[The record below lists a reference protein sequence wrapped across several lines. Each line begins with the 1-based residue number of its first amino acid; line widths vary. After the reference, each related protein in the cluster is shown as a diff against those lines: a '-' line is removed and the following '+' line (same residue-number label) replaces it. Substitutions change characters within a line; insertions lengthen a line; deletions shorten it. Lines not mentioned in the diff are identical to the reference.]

1 MLPAPTCARQQSCN
15 SLLHITLLNMPVS
28 LQLARTHSPLL
39 QGEQSLNQGLFEAQV
54 SGSSFQEQHQMY
66 SGHAVPVFCRK
77 QSELTLPAVCFDT
90 CNRVECGV
98 NWQHIDILIALFEAG

>member
-1 MLPAPTCARQQSCN
+1 MLPAPTCACQQSFK

-39 QGEQSLNQGLFEAQV
+39 QGEQSLKQGLYEAQV

-66 SGHAVPVFCRK
+66 MQFLSCAAVR
-77 QSELTLPAVCFDT
+77 
-90 CNRVECGV
+90 
-98 NWQHIDILIALFEAG
+98 IDIASCLP